1 MLFTNPRATI
11 KRRVDTS
18 TNPTSQSN
26 MMFTKTRY
34 VQQPTNTTANRP
46 AGSLVPTLRTGTS
59 RAKLPTQQPPVQK
72 QIVTKRLAWG
82 PPFWYLFHTIAEKV
96 KVDRFPEIRG
106 ELLAIIMM
114 ICQNLPCP
122 DCSKHATQ
130 YMKENRFMFT
140 ETKDG
145 LKNILFH
152 FHNSVNGRKGLA
164 MFDRTELDTFYS
176 KAMLIPVYNNFM
188 REFTSKSRNSRMIAN
203 DFHRESIAQYVK
215 SWFTQHTDCFDI

>member
-18 TNPTSQSN
+18 TNPTNQSN
-26 MMFTKTRY
+26 MLFTKTRY
-34 VQQPTNTTANRP
+34 VQQPTRP
-46 AGSLVPTLRTGTS
+46 TGSLIPSTTRP
-59 RAKLPTQQPPVQK
+59 RAKLPSQQPVQ
-72 QIVTKRLAWG
+72 QQLVTKRLAWG

-96 KVDRFPEIRG
+96 KDEQFAEIRG

-140 ETKDG
+140 ETKEG

-176 KAMLIPVYNNFM
+176 KAMIIPVYNNFM

-215 SWFTQHTDCFDI
+215 SWFSQHTDCFHV